1 MPPWLWAWHKV
12 KLTYTF
18 QQIYI
23 LLTLE
28 IVLFLFFQSYNNTSC
43 ILKVYHFMHVSY
55 SFSEAELAKV
65 VLLINF
71 SNRLHKA
78 GKLVFLY
85 KLLKC

>member
-1 MPPWLWAWHKV
+1 
-12 KLTYTF
+12 
-18 QQIYI
+18 
-23 LLTLE
+23 
-28 IVLFLFFQSYNNTSC
+28 
-43 ILKVYHFMHVSY
+43 MHVSY